1 MKKASI
7 LAILS
12 ILSVLFMSGCRFHD
26 VDYTGNAKNVID
38 KEQAKATIQRI
49 MSEQFS
55 RSIISQLSVN
65 DTGVTFTEYRR
76 PIATLGA
83 MNSQTTINFATPYNI
98 EIFRHRRTQT
108 CDVVLWNGGAVT
120 CEIACFSMAEAM
132 QFADA
137 YNFMHEYNLNQAKQA
152 AAQSK
157 SAVKP

>member
-65 DTGVTFTEYRR
+65 DIGITFTEYRR

>member
-7 LAILS
+7 LFILS
-12 ILSVLFMSGCRFHD
+12 LLSVIVVSGCRFND
-26 VDYTGNAKNVID
+26 IDYPGDAKNVID

-55 RSIISQLSVN
+55 RSIISPLSVN
-65 DTGVTFTEYRR
+65 DDSITFTEYRR

-83 MNSQTTINFATPYNI
+83 MNSKTTISFATPYNI
-98 EIFRHRRTQT
+98 EIFRHRRTPT
-108 CDVVLWNGGAVT
+108 CDVVLLNGGAVT
-120 CEIACFSMAEAM
+120 CEIACVSMAEAM

-137 YNFMHEYNLNQAKQA
+137 YRFMHDYNLNQAKQA

-157 SAVKP
+157 TAVKP